1 MRPDDVMEQ
10 AESEHDAMCEE
21 GAACRMREV
30 HIERAYVPRI
40 LRDRLKVAEK
50 EIRRLRGLVASMGD
64 GGGHE

>member
-1 MRPDDVMEQ
+1 
-10 AESEHDAMCEE
+10 
-21 GAACRMREV
+21 V